1 VPERENISKAL
12 RWGVSGLLIG
22 AVVFAALATGAAR
35 PQDLAVSQGLIAVAL
50 VLWLAGL
57 ALDRPRRVFLPPPV
71 WAGLLM
77 VVYVGVW
84 YTQSELEYT
93 GRREALY
100 VLLLGVVFWLGV
112 QQWKDAEAARRL
124 VYSVVLAGTL
134 IAGYGVFQFAT
145 GWEQVWHF
153 QRPGQYAGRASGT
166 FICPNHYAAFLGMTF
181 PMAMSYAFLGRGKIV
196 ARLLLG
202 YAALLLL
209 AGIAVSLSRG
219 AWVAA
224 ALTLLFMMGVLA
236 RQRGV
241 RILALLLVVVVGVGT
256 TLFLQRSSLARDR
269 FSYERSATR
278 PHEMRTRLWIWQSA
292 WYMWREHPWIGV
304 GPGHFDHR
312 FPAYRVRLAQNRPGR
327 AHNDYLNVLADYGV
341 VGGVLG
347 LSFLGLLAVG
357 GVRTWRY
364 VRRSG
369 SDLQAVRSDR
379 AAFVLGA
386 GGGWVYFGIHSF
398 AEFNLYVPATG
409 LLAATLAGGLAS
421 HWRYA
426 TSRHWFRLGWPQ
438 LSLLSLAGLA
448 AAVVLVGQGFL
459 MAREGRW
466 LTAAEPRRLRDE
478 ERLPLLHRALEIEPG
493 NFETHFAIGEAHRR
507 ISWRGN
513 PGWEREAREAL
524 LWFRSADA
532 LNVYSPYAPLHL
544 GMCLDWLGQP
554 SLGGAWIEEALRRDP
569 LNYYAVA
576 IRGWHALQ
584 RNELIEAQA
593 WFRRSLEIK
602 IWPNSIARRHLAL
615 IERRLR
621 ESGAQ
626 AGP

>member
-1 VPERENISKAL
+1 VPERENISVAL

-22 AVVFAALATGAAR
+22 AVLFAALATGAAR
-35 PQDLAVSQGLIAVAL
+35 PQDLAVSQGLVALAL

-57 ALDRPRRVFLPPPV
+57 ILERPRRIFLPPPV
-71 WAGLLM
+71 WAALL
-77 VVYVGVW
+77 VLVYVGVW
-84 YTQSELEYT
+84 YTQSLLEYT
-93 GRREALY
+93 GRREAVY
-100 VLLLGVVFWLGV
+100 MLLLGVVFWLGV
-112 QQWKDAEAARRL
+112 QQWKDPDAARQLAYSL
-124 VYSVVLAGTL
+124 VLVGAL
-134 IAGYGVFQFAT
+134 IAGYGIFQFAA
-145 GWEQVWHF
+145 GWERVWHF
-153 QRPGQYAGRASGT
+153 TRPEQYAGRASGT

-181 PMAMSYAFLGRGKIV
+181 PLALSYAFLGRGKVV

-224 ALTLLFMMGVLA
+224 ALTLLFMLGVLA

-241 RILALLLVVVVGVGT
+241 RILAVLLVVAVGVGAAF
-256 TLFLQRSSLARDR
+256 FLQQSSLARDR

-292 WYMWREHPWIGV
+292 GNMWREHPWIGV

-327 AHNDYLNVLADYGV
+327 VHNDYLNVLVDYGV
-341 VGGVLG
+341 VGAVLG

-357 GVRTWRY
+357 GVRTWKY
-364 VRRSG
+364 VRRGG
-369 SDLQAVRSDR
+369 SDLQATRSDR
-379 AAFVLGA
+379 AGLVLGA
-386 GGGWVYFGIHSF
+386 GGGLVFFGIHSF

-426 TSRHWFRLGWPQ
+426 TSRHWFRLGWAR
-438 LSLLSLAGLA
+438 LSLLSLAGLGA
-448 AAVVLVGQGFL
+448 TVVFLGQGLL

-466 LTAAEPRRLRDE
+466 LTAAEASRLRDE
-478 ERLPLLHRALEIEPG
+478 QRLPLLQRALEIEPR
-493 NFETHFAIGEAHRR
+493 NYETHFALGEAHRR

-513 PGWEREAREAL
+513 PGWEEAAREAM

-532 LNVYSPYAPLHL
+532 LNVHSPYAPLHL
-544 GMCLDWLGQP
+544 GMCLDWLGHP
-554 SLGGAWIEEALRRDP
+554 ALGGPWIEEALRRDP

-584 RNELIEAQA
+584 RNELLEAQA
-593 WFRRSLEIK
+593 WFRRSMEIK
-602 IWPNSIARRHLAL
+602 IWPNNISRRHLAL

-621 ESGAQ
+621 E
-626 AGP
+626 AGKPAAP